1 MANINQNLSA
11 LLSVKQDIKTAIE
24 EKGQDLTN
32 VPFSG
37 YAEQIRNIETGNSGI
52 TEIDVESEGISFGWS
67 AFEYLPEHYKL
78 DNCQYMTGMFYN
90 CLKLKSLDVS
100 MINWNNVKDTQYTF
114 YGLDSLEDINLPNPF
129 ILGATYVNRMFQ
141 VNYSTYLKFNF
152 PTFIYLPNVK
162 YVNEFL
168 NMPLSDNYQLQIS
181 APILEELHT
190 LISFQ
195 KTGIPGNLVIHTPLL
210 KTAINPFWVGSY
222 YYNVQWEM
230 GDRTVVSN
238 WNDWFVN
245 LNIGWGRND
254 ETDEPVE
261 WQQWEVLS
269 RITRNLYFNGNYKN
283 FRGYIGSTAEPSD
296 LLTVFTGLN
305 NYVGSLY
312 LGRCSILPSN
322 QIKNIINNLG
332 QSDGNSE
339 IVLSPFTLSGL
350 TEDDIA
356 LATSKGFRILEQG
369 A

>member
-52 TEIDVESEGISFGWS
+52 TEIDVASEGISFGWS
-67 AFEYLPEHYKL
+67 VFEYLPEHYKL

-90 CLKLKSLDVS
+90 CINLKSLDVS

-114 YGLDSLEDINLPNPF
+114 YGVDSLENINLPSTF
-129 ILGATYVNRMFQ
+129 ILGATQINRMFQ
-141 VNYSTYLKFNF
+141 VSYSEFLKFNF
-152 PTFIYLPNVK
+152 PTYIYLPNVK
-162 YVNEFL
+162 KVAEFM
-168 NMPLSDNYQLQIS
+168 NMPLYTNYQLQIS
-181 APILEELHT
+181 APILEELEN
-190 LISFQ
+190 LISFG
-195 KTGIPGNLVIHTPLL
+195 KTGIPGNLVINTPLL
-210 KTAINPFWVGSY
+210 NIATHPFGSGRFF
-222 YYNVQWEM
+222 NVQWEM
-230 GDRTVVSN
+230 GDRTVVYDFN
-238 WNDWFVN
+238 AMFTN

-261 WQQWEVLS
+261 EQQWEVLS
-269 RITRNLYFNGNYKN
+269 QFTKNLYFNGNYKN
-283 FRGYIGSTAEPSD
+283 FRGYIGSTWDGSD

-312 LGRCSILPSN
+312 FGYCNNLPSN
-322 QIKNIINNLG
+322 QIRNIINNLG

-339 IVLSPFTLSGL
+339 IVLSSFTLSGL
-350 TEDDIA
+350 TENDIA